1 MEEVV
6 QGLFGL
12 GLEVREGGH
21 GGRVAGGCCGG
32 GRGGCVG
39 RGSDGLFNLIKVV
52 QTYL

>member
-32 GRGGCVG
+32 GSGVW
-39 RGSDGLFNLIKVV
+39 
-52 QTYL
+52 